1 MAGSN
6 QKIKILYLMKILLEN
21 TDFEHP
27 MTINEI
33 ISGLNEY
40 GVSAERK
47 ALYSD
52 IETLRLFGIEV
63 ETIRGKS
70 VGYYVENRAFQL
82 PELKLLVDA
91 VQSSKFITSKKSLDL
106 ISKLSNLTSRY
117 NAKKLNRNIHLT
129 DLPKN
134 LNESIYYNVDS
145 IHEAINT
152 KKKINFKYFDYN
164 TDKERVYRK
173 NGEVYT
179 QNPLALFWNDDKYYL
194 ICYNL
199 DCDNHT
205 HYRVDRMADVNISM
219 EDTEVPNDYNFNVAN
234 YTLGLFGMFAGE
246 KLGAKL
252 WFHNSLLNAVL
263 DKFGKEITFFKKEN
277 GFIVNVEVSNSPVF
291 LSWIIQFGNKAKII
305 FPEKLQIS
313 LINLIEEIKKEYLSS
328 KY

>member
-1 MAGSN
+1 MASSN
-6 QKIKILYLMKILLEN
+6 QKIKLLYLMKILLEN
-21 TDFEHP
+21 TDIYNP
-27 MTINEI
+27 MTLKEI
-33 ISGLNEY
+33 IDSLSAY
-40 GVSAERK
+40 GVSVERK

-63 ETIRGKS
+63 ETIREKS
-70 VGYYVENRAFQL
+70 VGYYVENRTFQL

-106 ISKLSNLTSRY
+106 ISKISTLTSKY
-117 NAKKLNRNIHLT
+117 QAQKLNRTIHLA

-145 IHEAINT
+145 IHEAINSG
-152 KKKINFKYFDYN
+152 KKINFKYFDYN

-173 NGEVYT
+173 NGEIYT

-199 DCDNHT
+199 GCENYT

-219 EDTEVPNDYNFNVAN
+219 ENSQVPQDYNFNVAQ
-234 YTLGLFGMFAGE
+234 YTFGLFGMFAGE
-246 KLGAKL
+246 KLSAKL

-263 DKFGKEITFFKKEN
+263 DKFGKETTFFKDKD

-291 LSWIIQFGNKAKII
+291 LSWIVQFGNQVKII
-305 FPEKLQIS
+305 SPKKLQTS
-313 LINLIEEIKKEYLSS
+313 LLNLLDEIKKEYT
-328 KY
+328 